1 MAYNSGLSGL
11 RYITRDNYDALT
23 QKEAGT
29 LYIVL
34 ETGGT
39 FSLYLGIIPLSG
51 GGGGTDPD
59 AVHSDDVSTL
69 RVMTQAAYDALAV
82 KDVDTIY
89 FLT

>member
-23 QKEAGT
+23 QKDAGT

-39 FSLYLGIIPLSG
+39 FSLYLGTVPLSG

-69 RVMTQAAYDALAV
+69 RVMTQAAYDALTT